1 MLDTA
6 RAVDEKVFELPVT
19 ETEGQLIKKSD
30 VADLV
35 NHTNGHGKALFA
47 AAFIT
52 LTLVVRRHI
61 FILIL
66 QDLLRLTELHSKDL
80 KDLQAI

>member
-47 AAFIT
+47 QRLL